1 MMTAKKLL
9 PTSRIGKNVLS
20 LMGGTAM
27 AQAITAAS
35 MPIVSR
41 LYSPEMIGVISL
53 YLSFF
58 NFWLPLLAWRYE
70 NALLIAEDEEES
82 HHIFRLGLLL
92 TIFNAALAIP
102 AMGILH
108 LTCTLGFDVLP
119 VWTPLIV
126 FISLLGYGFFM
137 LYRAWLLRLRE
148 ARVISLSAVARSGA
162 NVAVRILTGIANL
175 GIYGLLFAEVCGS
188 WAALSAVRNRTKKL
202 LQSRSPK
209 WSWYKVKK
217 AAKLYRKYAQY
228 EMPSVAVDQLA
239 IALPV
244 PAIATLYGAQ
254 AAGWFGLAMLLY
266 AIPNG
271 QIGKAVGDVFQMELG
286 YCVRDGDYIKGEK
299 LFYKFSLG
307 LLFVGV
313 LPLILALYAAPPLVP
328 YIFGE
333 EWREMGEIVAHMAPW
348 MFMALIVGSLSR
360 ALSVL
365 QKQQW
370 KLLYDLSALLVV
382 VLIFF
387 LSKYYQLELMDF
399 MRYLSFGMALTY
411 LLYFFIIAFAIRVR

>member
-1 MMTAKKLL
+1 MAINKLL
-9 PTSRIGKNVLS
+9 PNSRIGKNVFM

-35 MPIVSR
+35 MPIITR
-41 LYSPEMIGVISL
+41 LYTPEVIGVFSV

-58 NFWLPLLAWRYE
+58 NFWLNLLAWRYE
-70 NALLIAEDEEES
+70 NALLITEDEEES
-82 HHIFRLGLLL
+82 HHVFRLGVLL
-92 TIFNAALAIP
+92 TTFTAALAIP
-102 AMGILH
+102 AMGVLH
-108 LTCTLGFDVLP
+108 STGTLGFDVLP
-119 VWTPLIV
+119 IWTPLIA

-148 ARVISLSAVARSGA
+148 ARVISLSALARSGA
-162 NVAVRILTGIANL
+162 NLTARILTGISSL

-188 WAALSAVRNRTKKL
+188 WAALSAVRNKTKKL
-202 LQSRSPK
+202 LQAKSPK
-209 WSWYKVKK
+209 WSWYKVTK
-217 AAKLYRKYAQY
+217 AAKRYRKYAQY
-228 EMPSVAVDQLA
+228 EMPSVVVDQLA

-244 PAIATLYGAQ
+244 PVIATLYGAQ
-254 AAGWFGLAMLLY
+254 AAGWFGLARLLY

-286 YCVRDGDYIKGEK
+286 YCVRDGNYIRGEK

-313 LPLILALYAAPPLVP
+313 FLLILALYAAPLLVP

-348 MFMALIVGSLSR
+348 MFMALLVSSMSR

-370 KLLYDLSALLVV
+370 KLLYDISALLVV
-382 VLIFF
+382 VLIYF

-411 LLYFFIIAFAIRVR
+411 VLYFFIIAFSIRAR